1 MKYNITQYDK
11 DLLKQESVDYRYRL
25 FIVGKDR
32 NVLDTLYGIQSIGTY
47 NIDSESDARRT
58 VSFTLYLDECY
69 RNASLESRLA
79 DWIGC
84 DFELQIGIYSNRD
97 GDYVW
102 YPCGYYLITDANTTY
117 NSLDNSLVCTLSDWY
132 SKFNGARNG
141 QIGGAPTI
149 SIPNEDENGQPVTIK
164 QTTEGI
170 LKSEAKIENYI
181 VDDIGQFYGMPQ
193 NNPDYEQYRNNYPAW
208 NQQPYDLEYQAGCTV
223 SDILEEIRSFYPNC
237 EMYFDVYGNF
247 CFQLIPSCDHD
258 PVLLDDHFLQSI
270 LVADSSEQVQYDIA
284 NIKNITEIFGA
295 DYDVDRFSSLCS
307 TSSDTYAVS
316 LEDYT
321 SYSSGDIIAFVPD
334 TANKGSMKI
343 SVNSLPAIPLYRE
356 YTTIYVDEGT
366 LSPNK
371 TYVFQVK
378 KVDGEYVAYFLGQ
391 YQPHALCV
399 LTNDAG
405 DSKYSKSYFAEKY
418 NCDERNITLRVEPD
432 SPFSVQRLGEIPDV
446 KSGDEFE
453 NIISDSVA
461 VENSI
466 YYNRISSSVH
476 DVVTIATKMIPFLD
490 VNVKVEYQ
498 KQQEDNPSQYIIK
511 SVSNNTDSFTSNI
524 TMYRFYPLYY
534 V

>member
-11 DLLKQESVDYRYRL
+11 DLLTQESVDYKYRL

-32 NVLDTLYGIQSIGTY
+32 NVLDTLYGVRSIGSY

-58 VSFTLYLDECY
+58 VSFTLYLDEYY
-69 RNASLESRLA
+69 RSASLESRLA

-97 GDYVW
+97 DDYIW
-102 YPCGYYLITDANTTY
+102 YPCGYYLITDANTSY
-117 NSLDNSLVCTLSDWY
+117 NSLDNSLVCALSDWY
-132 SKFNGARNG
+132 SKFNGSRNG
-141 QIGGAPTI
+141 QVGGAPTI
-149 SIPNEDENGQPVTIK
+149 SIPNEDENGQPVTVR

-170 LKSEAKIENYI
+170 LKSLAEIENYI
-181 VDDIGQFYGMPQ
+181 VEDIGQFYGMPQ
-193 NNPDYEQYRNNYPAW
+193 NNPDYEAYRAKHPDW
-208 NQQPYDLEYQAGCTV
+208 NQQPYDLNYQAGCTV
-223 SDILEEIRSFYPNC
+223 SDILSEIRDFYPNC
-237 EMYFDVYGNF
+237 EMYFDVYGIF
-247 CFQLIPSCDHD
+247 CFHLIPSCDRD
-258 PVLLDDHFLQSI
+258 PVLLDNHFLQSI
-270 LVADSSEQVQYDIA
+270 LIADDSEQVNYEIA

-307 TSSDTYAVS
+307 TSADTYVLS

-334 TANKGSMKI
+334 AANKDSMKI
-343 SVNSLPAIPLYRE
+343 SVNSLPAIPLYTE
-356 YTTIYVDEGT
+356 YSTAHVGTGT
-366 LSPNK
+366 LSPGK
-371 TYVFQVK
+371 TYVFQIK
-378 KVDGEYVAYFLGQ
+378 KSEGNYVAYFLGQ

-399 LTNDAG
+399 LTNDAD
-405 DSKYSKSYFAEKY
+405 DSSYSKSYFAQKY

-432 SPFSVQRLGEIPDV
+432 SPFSVQRLGEILDV
-446 KSGDEFE
+446 KSSDEFE

-466 YYNRISSSVH
+466 YYNKITSSVH
-476 DVVTIATKMIPFLD
+476 DVVTITTKQIPFLD

-498 KQQEDNPSQYIIK
+498 KQQEEKPAPYIIK
-511 SVSNNTDSFTSNI
+511 SVSNETDSFISHI